1 MQRKLTRRE
10 FGKIILPTL
19 PLIAMPRLALAAAD
33 KWMGMDVTK
42 IKAIN
47 GLGVGSIKN
56 QNGVAL
62 ATAALTCQSY
72 TANSS
77 ADTTE
82 AIFRYATEEYY
93 GMIFDDGSSGQIC
106 GLDLFVWDMPGTP
119 ADLDLYAEVWLL
131 GASDVLSSLVQ
142 RSSKVDGAAWSQQL
156 VEFTFPTPANYDCT
170 GSNQYGLLFKAVSN
184 DDPADTAGKVSATNY
199 SRTRHY
205 AAGNT
210 MNHCV
215 ALAKWN
221 KTTMA
226 ITTKQTG
233 RMPYMT
239 VRTMQ

>member
-62 ATAALTCQSY
+62 ATAAPLTCQSY
-72 TANSS
+72 TANSTVN
-77 ADTTE
+77 TTME
-82 AIFRYATEEYY
+82 LFRYNASEYF
-93 GMIFDDGSSGQIC
+93 GMIFDDASSGFIC
-106 GLDLFVWDMPGTP
+106 GLDLFVWDMLGTP
-119 ADLDLYAEVWLL
+119 ANLDLYAEVWLL
-131 GASDVLSSLVQ
+131 GASDVLSSLVG
-142 RSSKVDGAAWSQQL
+142 RSGKVDGAAWSQQL
-156 VEFTFPTPANYDCT
+156 VPFTFAAPLAYDCT
-170 GSNQYGLLFKAVSN
+170 GTNQYGLLFKAVSN
-184 DDPADTAGKVSATNY
+184 GDSADTAGKY
-199 SRTRHY
+199 STTHYGRTRHNTT
-205 AAGNT
+205 NT
-210 MNHCV
+210 MTHNV
-215 ALAKWN
+215 ALAVWASATKAATNKW
-221 KTTMA
+221 TA
-226 ITTKQTG
+226 